1 MTVQKYIGMGVG
13 IDSEIVIGKQ
23 SKNDHI
29 GMFGISGS
37 GKSVRL
43 KEIEQKIVENGGT
56 VIAIDL
62 NGTHYQVDECNYV
75 NVIEDG
81 IGVQLLNKSPEILEN
96 NKTRKVMVS
105 YAADILSA
113 GQKFGPRQKIALR
126 KAIEYALEND
136 YLPEMEGI
144 REGLLEQKDRYE
156 DAVLD
161 RLWDILD
168 GDFFSIDKEPVK
180 EKMLN
185 IISLKG
191 INPTTQKILVE
202 IFLSSMWEKQ
212 RRDGVEN
219 AKPYT
224 VTLDEFQT
232 LNFGSGAVLGQ
243 LLTESRIFKLNL
255 ILATQTLARYD
266 KTQLA
271 LLNQAAVKLFFQPA
285 ESDIDTVSK
294 MIERD
299 REKYWRNILV
309 NLKIGQVVATGNL
322 EIASTGKNL
331 SRAVMTKSEY
341 VQTVKEVV
349 GKEEGEDD

>member
-1 MTVQKYIGMGVG
+1 M
-13 IDSEIVIGKQ
+13 
-23 SKNDHI
+23 
-29 GMFGISGS
+29 
-37 GKSVRL
+37 
-43 KEIEQKIVENGGT
+43 
-56 VIAIDL
+56 IAIDL
-62 NGTHYQVDECNYV
+62 NGTHYQVDECNYF

-81 IGVQLLNKSPEILEN
+81 IGVQLLNRSSEILD
-96 NKTRKVMVS
+96 NKKARKIMVS
-105 YAADILSA
+105 YAVDILSS
-113 GQKFGPRQKIALR
+113 GQKFGPRQKFALG
-126 KAIEYALEND
+126 KAVEYALEND

-144 REGLLEQKDRYE
+144 RDGLLEQKNKYA

-168 GDFFSIDKEPVK
+168 EDFFNMDKEPVK

-202 IFLSSMWEKQ
+202 IFLKSLWEKQ

-232 LNFGSGAVLGQ
+232 LNFGSGAVLGE
-243 LLTESRIFKLNL
+243 LLTESRKYKLNL

-271 LLNQAAVKLFFQPA
+271 LLNQVAVKLFFQPA
-285 ESDIDTVSK
+285 ESDIDTISK

-309 NLKIGQVVATGNL
+309 NLKLGQAVATGNL
-322 EIASTGKNL
+322 EVLSTGKVL
-331 SRAVMTKSEY
+331 KRAVMTKSEY
-341 VQTVKEVV
+341 VQKVNEVSV
-349 GKEEGEDD
+349 NEEDEDEAVTQS